1 MVITDRLGGNHFFE
15 KNSCCEVRKIGSRG
29 LYKCMMPKEDIEQIF
44 RSNYRAMLLLA
55 NRMVHDEDA
64 ARDIVHDVFASL
76 LSGRASAVTPSY
88 LLSGVHFAC
97 LKYIRSLSVRERLN
111 KMYALDLSEIEDEE
125 WPDEEAIAQIHKIV
139 DRDLSELTRR
149 IVMLRFCDRL
159 TYSEIAEETGVSEVS
174 VYKHL
179 HHAMI
184 VLRQNFN
191 GNER

>member
-1 MVITDRLGGNHFFE
+1 
-15 KNSCCEVRKIGSRG
+15 
-29 LYKCMMPKEDIEQIF
+29 MMPKEDIEQIF
-44 RSNYRAMLLLA
+44 RSNYKAMLLLA
-55 NRMVHDEDA
+55 NRMVHDDDA

-76 LSGRASAVTPSY
+76 LSGTVSSATPSY
-88 LLSGVHFAC
+88 LLSGVRFAC

-111 KMYALDLSEIEDEE
+111 KMYALDLSEMEDDE
-125 WPDEEAIAQIHKIV
+125 WPDEEAIAQIHEIV
-139 DRDLSELTRR
+139 DRNLSELTRR
-149 IVMLRFCDRL
+149 IVKLRFCDRL
-159 TYSEIAEETGVSEVS
+159 TYWEIAEETGVSEVS

>member
-1 MVITDRLGGNHFFE
+1 
-15 KNSCCEVRKIGSRG
+15 
-29 LYKCMMPKEDIEQIF
+29 MMPKEDIEQIF
-44 RSNYRAMLLLA
+44 RSNYRTMLLLA
-55 NRMVHDEDA
+55 NRMVHDDDA

-76 LSGRASAVTPSY
+76 LSGTVSSATPSY
-88 LLSGVHFAC
+88 LLSGVRFAC
-97 LKYIRSLSVRERLN
+97 LKYIRSLSVREHLN
-111 KMYALDLSEIEDEE
+111 KMYALDLSEMEDEE
-125 WPDEEAIAQIHKIV
+125 WPDEDTIAQIHEIV
-139 DRDLSELTRR
+139 DRNLSELTRR

-184 VLRQNFN
+184 VLRQNLN

>member
-1 MVITDRLGGNHFFE
+1 
-15 KNSCCEVRKIGSRG
+15 
-29 LYKCMMPKEDIEQIF
+29 MMPKEDIEQIF

-55 NRMVHDEDA
+55 NRMVHDDDA

-76 LSGRASAVTPSY
+76 LSAPVSSATPSY
-88 LLSGVHFAC
+88 LLSGVRFAC

-111 KMYALDLSEIEDEE
+111 KMYALDLSEMEDDE
-125 WPDEEAIAQIHKIV
+125 WPDEEAIAQIHEIV

-149 IVMLRFCDRL
+149 IVMHRFCDRL
-159 TYSEIAEETGVSEVS
+159 TYREIAEETDVSEVS

>member
-1 MVITDRLGGNHFFE
+1 
-15 KNSCCEVRKIGSRG
+15 
-29 LYKCMMPKEDIEQIF
+29 MMPKEDIEQIF
-44 RSNYRAMLLLA
+44 RSNYKAMFLLA

-76 LSGRASAVTPSY
+76 LSERVSEVTPSY
-88 LLSGVHFAC
+88 LLSGVRFAC

-125 WPDEEAIAQIHKIV
+125 WPDEEAIAQIHEIV
-139 DRDLSELTRR
+139 DRNLSEITRR

-159 TYSEIAEETGVSEVS
+159 TYREIAEETGVSEVS